1 MRFKLKGL
9 FIMGL
14 FISSLFAEPIMA
26 TEPVSDTYYEFM
38 AREIL
43 DNSTKL
49 ESENNGTNI
58 TATTICYLKDKGNMS
73 DFEACCFL
81 DMISFSTGE
90 NTYLNYIVNG
100 TKDISPHD
108 NSVINS
114 FENQLDNF
122 KRSNQSARREI
133 LFHGGSLNMMLRY
146 MQDNAVDLSHI
157 SYAVRNVGDYTEIIK
172 KKVGDASMISGNADK
187 INDDMNVILSDM
199 KRDVFYRYLDY
210 VYNNMSL
217 NLPDYNTYNEIEFND
232 TIKRLDS
239 TIDDFKK
246 TGIALEALS
255 GVIIS
260 LGTGFAIFGALH
272 CNFCMV
278 FSAVGLI
285 LTGAFLCVF
294 ASQILYFQSIL
305 IDVRNNLK
313 NTFKGSFS

>member
-1 MRFKLKGL
+1 MRFKLMGL
-9 FIMGL
+9 FLIGL

-26 TEPVSDTYYEFM
+26 TEPVSDSCYEFM

-43 DNSTKL
+43 DNSTRL

-90 NTYLNYIVNG
+90 NTYLDYIVNG
-100 TKDISPHD
+100 TKNISPHD
-108 NSVINS
+108 NSIINS

-157 SYAVRNVGDYTEIIK
+157 SYAIRNVGDYTEIIK
-172 KKVGDASMISGNADK
+172 KKVGDASVISGNADK
-187 INDDMNVILSDM
+187 ISDDVNVVLSDM
-199 KRDVFYRYLDY
+199 KHNVFYRYLDY

-217 NLPDYNTYNEIEFND
+217 NLPNYNTYNEIEFND

-239 TIDDFKK
+239 TINDFEK
-246 TGIALEALS
+246 TGISLEILS
-255 GVIIS
+255 S
-260 LGTGFAIFGALH
+260 LLTGLGIGFTIFGALH

-294 ASQILYFQSIL
+294 ASQILYSQSIL
-305 IDVRNNLK
+305 SDMRDNLK
-313 NTFKGSFS
+313 DTFKGSFS

>member
-1 MRFKLKGL
+1 MGL
-9 FIMGL
+9 FLIGL

-26 TEPVSDTYYEFM
+26 TEPVSDSCYEFM

-43 DNSTKL
+43 DNSTRL

-90 NTYLNYIVNG
+90 NTYLDYIVNG
-100 TKDISPHD
+100 TKNISPHD
-108 NSVINS
+108 NSIINS

-157 SYAVRNVGDYTEIIK
+157 SYAIRNVGDYTEIIK
-172 KKVGDASMISGNADK
+172 KKVGDASVISGNADK
-187 INDDMNVILSDM
+187 ISDDVNVVLSDM
-199 KRDVFYRYLDY
+199 KHNVFYRYLDY

-217 NLPDYNTYNEIEFND
+217 NLPNYNTYNEIEFND

-239 TIDDFKK
+239 TINDFEK
-246 TGIALEALS
+246 TGISLEILS
-255 GVIIS
+255 S
-260 LGTGFAIFGALH
+260 LLTGLGIGFTIFGALH

-294 ASQILYFQSIL
+294 ASQILYSQSIL
-305 IDVRNNLK
+305 SDMRDNLK
-313 NTFKGSFS
+313 DTFKGSFS